1 MLAEEGFDVHVAAS
15 GAEAWA
21 RFQET
26 RPDVVLLDLV
36 LGDADGLDVLRK
48 MKQEAPDTKVILI
61 SAHGSIESAVT
72 AMKLGGYDFIK
83 KPFELEEIVAA
94 VRNAVRTSRLEQRV
108 AYLAAQERRRSGG
121 AAFVHAAPEMTRLL
135 GEVEVIA
142 KSPVPLV
149 LVTGESGTGK
159 QAIARMLHEG
169 SPRASGPFVELN
181 CSAIPENLVE
191 SELFGHER
199 GAFSDARERK
209 LGLVEIADGGTLFLD
224 EIGDLGAGAQAKL
237 LTFLEQRTFRRVGAT
252 AVRRVDARVV
262 AATNRDLP
270 AAVAAHT
277 FREDL
282 FYRLNAITVHLPPL
296 RERTADV
303 RALAEHFLA
312 ESAREFGRRFQ
323 EIAPETAGLLRTL
336 PLARQRARAARRD
349 RARRAPP
356 RRHRA
361 APGAPAR
368 RAAGRG
374 AGGPGGRPG
383 RRRVGRRRSRR
394 SRRWSSAT
402 SAACWRSAAATAR
415 WPPSTSASPAR
426 RWPKRWRRGGRQQRR
441 VTRSYCGSVPL
452 LPVVAAWPG
461 AWLGATRNSPQSD
474 ASRTM
479 SALVWTRSLPL
490 MWPRW
495 VSTVLMLMPSRP
507 AICLLELPQITRS
520 KICRSR
526 CDSRSMAWVPA
537 FFSARAPAP
546 TRRGGGG
553 ATPAGSTSSPRPTLR
568 IAAMISAGDCPLS
581 A

>member
-1 MLAEEGFDVHVAAS
+1 M
-15 GAEAWA
+15 
-21 RFQET
+21 
-26 RPDVVLLDLV
+26 LLDLV
-36 LGDADGLDVLRK
+36 LGDADGLDLLRR

-94 VRNAVRTSRLEQRV
+94 VGNARAHQPPRAAGRLPGR
-108 AYLAAQERRRSGG
+108 AGAAAQRRRT
-121 AAFVHAAPEMTRLL
+121 FVHAAPEMMRLL
-135 GEVEVIA
+135 AEVEVIA

-169 SPRASGPFVELN
+169 SARAAGPFVELN

-270 AAVAAHT
+270 AAVAAP
-277 FREDL
+277 
-282 FYRLNAITVHLPPL
+282 HLPRGSLLPGQ
-296 RERTADV
+296 RHH
-303 RALAEHFLA
+303 RAPAARCASGSPTCASLAEHFLA

-323 EIAPETAGLLRTL
+323 GIAAETAGLLERYRWPGNVREL
-336 PLARQRARAARRD
+336 RAVIARAALLHDDTALRP
-349 RARRAPP
+349 AHLPAELIWP
-356 RRHRA
+356 RRW
-361 APGAPAR
+361 PR
-368 RAAGRG
+368 RRSR
-374 AGGPGGRPG
+374 PSGRPG
-383 RRRVGRRRSRR
+383 RPSRRHPHARGGRAGPHPPRAGDLRRQPHAGRPAPRHHAPDPRQEDRQRRRHRRVIGWLLRQRPS
-394 SRRWSSAT
+394 T
-402 SAACWRSAAATAR
+402 AAATAPEDAR
-415 WPPSTSASPAR
+415 GQHPPQ
-426 RWPKRWRRGGRQQRR
+426 RGQPDD
-441 VTRSYCGSVPL
+441 V
-452 LPVVAAWPG
+452 G
-461 AWLGATRNSPQSD
+461 AGVD
-474 ASRTM
+474 A
-479 SALVWTRSLPL
+479 SLPL

-495 VSTVLMLMPSRP
+495 VSTVLMLIPRRP
-507 AICLLELPQITRS
+507 AICLFELPQTTRS

-526 CDSRSMAWVPA
+526 CDSRSMLREAP
-537 FFSARAPAP
+537 FRSPRPGAPAAGTAIP
-546 TRRGGGG
+546 A
-553 ATPAGSTSSPRPTLR
+553 ATPAPRARRPR
-568 IAAMISAGDCPLS
+568 SRR
-581 A
+581 

>member
-1 MLAEEGFDVHVAAS
+1 MTASVLIADDEALIRQSVKALLIDEGFEVHAAAS
-15 GAEAWA
+15 GTEAWT
-21 RFQET
+21 RFQEA

-36 LGDADGLDVLRK
+36 LGDADGLDLLRR

-94 VRNAVRTSRLEQRV
+94 VGNALRTSRLEQRV

-121 AAFVHAAPEMTRLL
+121 STFVHAAPEMVRLL
-135 GEVEVIA
+135 AEVEVIA

-169 SPRASGPFVELN
+169 STRAAGPFVELN

-209 LGLVEIADGGTLFLD
+209 LGLVEIAEGGTLFLD

-262 AATNRDLP
+262 AATNRNLP

-282 FYRLNAITVHLPPL
+282 FYRVNAITVHLPPL
-296 RERTADV
+296 RERVTDV
-303 RALAEHFLA
+303 RVLAEHFLA

-323 EIAPETAGLLRTL
+323 GIAAETLGLLERYRWPGNVREL
-336 PLARQRARAARRD
+336 RAVISRAALLHDDERLRP
-349 RARRAPP
+349 AHLPAELISAALAAP
-356 RRHRA
+356 A
-361 APGAPAR
+361 VAPGA
-368 RAAGRG
+368 
-374 AGGPGGRPG
+374 GGQVTAIPTLEAVELAHI
-383 RRRVGRRRSRR
+383 RRVLEICGGNR
-394 SRRWSSAT
+394 T
-402 SAACWRSAAATAR
+402 LAA
-415 WPPSTSASPAR
+415 
-426 RWPKRWRRGGRQQRR
+426 QH
-441 VTRSYCGSVPL
+441 
-452 LPVVAAWPG
+452 
-461 AWLGATRNSPQSD
+461 LG
-474 ASRTM
+474 
-479 SALVWTRSLPL
+479 
-490 MWPRW
+490 
-495 VSTVLMLMPSRP
+495 
-507 AICLLELPQITRS
+507 ITRQTLAK
-520 KICRSR
+520 KIGS
-526 CDSRSMAWVPA
+526 DV
-537 FFSARAPAP
+537 
-546 TRRGGGG
+546 GGE
-553 ATPAGSTSSPRPTLR
+553 
-568 IAAMISAGDCPLS
+568 
-581 A
+581 